1 MRQSFP
7 LSDSACL
14 SPTFLGTIILNGRF
28 LSKEFHR
35 HVNVKWKCGNSSA
48 CAVPSPSSVTPPPIA
63 SDCPWP
69 VLISGKYTIEIVVL
83 PRRLFLPVYWKTLSE
98 DGNYKHETANE
109 RGWHHSG
116 PPRDTSV
123 ISTWTLAKCL
133 SHKRPLNEGDKGFR
147 ERGSL
152 KAAPRRASL
161 GRALRYGALNF

>member
-1 MRQSFP
+1 MSKSPQSFP

-48 CAVPSPSSVTPPPIA
+48 CAVPSPSSVTPPIA
-63 SDCPWP
+63 SDCPCMAG
-69 VLISGKYTIEIVVL
+69 LSSYRKSTQSKSSCLL

-116 PPRDTSV
+116 QPRDTSV
-123 ISTWTLAKCL
+123 ILTWTLAKCL
-133 SHKRPLNEGDKGFR
+133 SHKRPLNEGIRVLG
-147 ERGSL
+147 GSE
-152 KAAPRRASL
+152 AP
-161 GRALRYGALNF
+161 